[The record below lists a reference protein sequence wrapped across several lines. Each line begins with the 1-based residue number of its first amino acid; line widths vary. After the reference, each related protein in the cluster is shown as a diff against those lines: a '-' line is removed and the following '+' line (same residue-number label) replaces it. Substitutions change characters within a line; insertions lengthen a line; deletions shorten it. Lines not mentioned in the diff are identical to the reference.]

1 MTLPV
6 ESLLAPLCDA
16 LNTHDVLLS
25 APPGAG
31 KSTAIPLALLARSN
45 QRIVM
50 LQPRRVV
57 VKQLAAFLAEQL
69 GESVGQTVG
78 YRIKGEQAV
87 SQNTRLEI
95 ITEGILSRRI
105 QQDPELDGVDIIL
118 FDEFHERNL

>member
-16 LNTHDVLLS
+16 LNTRDVLLS

-31 KSTAIPLALLARSN
+31 KSTVIPLALLARSN

-78 YRIKGEQAV
+78 
-87 SQNTRLEI
+87 
-95 ITEGILSRRI
+95 
-105 QQDPELDGVDIIL
+105 
-118 FDEFHERNL
+118 